1 MAHAFV
7 LLSDNRL
14 KLLKTHY
21 HTIIH
26 TWLKRWFILEQFTL
40 DATSIKAASLLD
52 RSFVLNQVVFDPS
65 EENKIFHA
73 VFDHQ
78 QTNND
83 KIKLF
88 CEHLA
93 DDLQQLIFNAN
104 QESNDN
110 DITSANP
117 PLDDCLQLTIK
128 AHTRFGHFSFNIYL
142 SSVHFYAL
150 LSLPTA
156 ANNTLTKLTHAMAD
170 CEITIDATLD
180 RIHMTLKQIKNL
192 DIGDVIATEHHFGS
206 PVTLKINSTNQ
217 LKAKLI
223 ADNGYKALSLLN
235 NQL

>member
-1 MAHAFV
+1 MAHTFV

-26 TWLKRWFILEQFTL
+26 TWLKRWFMLEQFTL
-40 DATSIKAASLLD
+40 DTTAIKAATLLD
-52 RSFVLNQVVFDPS
+52 QSFVLNQVIFNPS
-65 EENKIFHA
+65 EESKIFHA

-78 QTNND
+78 PTNND

-88 CEHLA
+88 CEHVA
-93 DDLQQLIFNAN
+93 DDLYQVIFNNN
-104 QESNDN
+104 QKSNSNDM
-110 DITSANP
+110 TSANP

-128 AHTRFGHFSFNIYL
+128 ARTCFGHFSFSIYL

-150 LSLPTA
+150 LPLSTA
-156 ANNTLTKLTHAMAD
+156 ANSALTKLTHAMTD

-180 RIHMTLKQIKNL
+180 PIHMTLKQIKNL
-192 DIGDVIATEHHFGS
+192 DIGDVIATEHHFDS
-206 PVTLKINSTNQ
+206 PVTLKINSTNE

-235 NQL
+235 S